1 MNDQIYTSTKPQHV
15 ESHIAEANSWFRRCN
30 RGLLACVGF
39 TAFFLVPAPALAV
52 VAVAPTLGAAEQF
65 GALGNSGVTGSTF
78 PGTVVNGN
86 VGSAPTVPTITNF
99 PPSTVPVPFVLYT
112 APDPVTA
119 QAHTDAAAAYGFLA
133 GQGLGTPLGNTLN
146 NLTLTPGLYSSGAAD
161 LGASTTL
168 TLNDPSPGKTGVFVF
183 NVASSLTMNVGS
195 VVTGTANPCNVYWR
209 VGSSATLNGNSFM
222 GTVIADTSITVG
234 GGNVSGRVL
243 AGAVTATGIVTMS
256 TGGNTIGG
264 CSAPVLP
271 PTLGKTFSP
280 ATINAGGVST
290 LTITL
295 SNPDTAIATLS
306 SALTDTLPGG
316 VVVAPDPAAATTCGG
331 GTVTAIAGAGTVA
344 LSSGSTI
351 PATGS
356 CTVTV
361 NVTAAAGGSYIN
373 TLNAGALATSNGNNA
388 AAAIAT
394 LTVPAIAITTLTTQ
408 ASPGVTLGGAISD
421 IATLSG
427 GIAPTGAITFNLYG
441 PNDALC
447 AGVAIFTSQVAVS
460 GNGNYSSAPFTPVAI
475 GTYRWVANY
484 GGDLNNLPTANGCN
498 ALNESVNVTAVLPS
512 AATGIPTLSEWA
524 MVMLAMLLAI
534 VGFAAMRRQAR

>member
-1 MNDQIYTSTKPQHV
+1 M
-15 ESHIAEANSWFRRCN
+15 
-30 RGLLACVGF
+30 
-39 TAFFLVPAPALAV
+39 FFLASAPALAV

-65 GALGNSGVTGSTF
+65 GALGNSEVTGSTL

-99 PPSTVPVPFVLYT
+99 PPSTVPAPFVLYT
-112 APDPVTA
+112 AADPVTA
-119 QAHTDAAAAYGFLA
+119 QAHTDAATAYGFLA
-133 GQGLGTPLGNTLN
+133 GQGLGTPLGNTLD

-168 TLNDPSPGKTGVFVF
+168 TLNDPSPGKTGIFVF
-183 NVASSLTMNVGS
+183 NVASSLIMNVGS

-209 VGSSATLNGNSFM
+209 VGSFATLNGNSFM

-271 PTLGKTFSP
+271 PTLGKAFSP

-295 SNPDTAIATLS
+295 SNPDAAIATLS
-306 SALTDTLPGG
+306 AALTDTLPSG
-316 VVVAPDPAAATTCGG
+316 VVIAPAPAAATTCGG
-331 GTVTAIAGAGTVA
+331 GGAVTAIAGAGTVA

-351 PATGS
+351 PAAGS

-361 NVTAAAGGSYIN
+361 NVTAATGGSYIN
-373 TLNAGALATSNGNNA
+373 TLPAGALATSNGNNA

-408 ASPGVTLGGAISD
+408 ASSGVTLGGAISD

-427 GIAPTGAITFNLYG
+427 GIAPTGTITFNLYG
-441 PNDALC
+441 PNDTLC
-447 AGVAIFTSQVAVS
+447 AGAAIFTSPVAVS

-484 GGDLNNLPTANGCN
+484 GGDSNNLPTANGCN

-524 MVMLAMLLAI
+524 MIMLAMLLAI

>member
-1 MNDQIYTSTKPQHV
+1 MNDQIYTSTKPEHV

-30 RGLLACVGF
+30 RGLLTCVGF
-39 TAFFLVPAPALAV
+39 IVFFLASAPALAV

-65 GALGNSGVTGSTF
+65 GALGNSEVTGSTL

-99 PPSTVPVPFVLYT
+99 PPSTVPAPFVLYT
-112 APDPVTA
+112 AADPVTA
-119 QAHTDAAAAYGFLA
+119 QAHTDAATAYGFLA
-133 GQGLGTPLGNTLN
+133 GQGLGTPLGNTLD

-168 TLNDPSPGKTGVFVF
+168 TLNDPSPGKTGIFVF
-183 NVASSLTMNVGS
+183 NVASSLIMNVGS

-209 VGSSATLNGNSFM
+209 VGSFATLNGNSFM

-271 PTLGKTFSP
+271 PTLGKAFSP

-295 SNPDTAIATLS
+295 SNPDAAIATLS
-306 SALTDTLPGG
+306 AALTDTLPSG
-316 VVVAPDPAAATTCGG
+316 VVIAPAPAAATTCGG
-331 GTVTAIAGAGTVA
+331 GAVTAIAGAGTVA

-351 PATGS
+351 PAAGS

-361 NVTAAAGGSYIN
+361 NVTAATGGSYIN
-373 TLNAGALATSNGNNA
+373 TLPAGALATSNGNNA
-388 AAAIAT
+388 AAA
-394 LTVPAIAITTLTTQ
+394 
-408 ASPGVTLGGAISD
+408 
-421 IATLSG
+421 
-427 GIAPTGAITFNLYG
+427 
-441 PNDALC
+441 
-447 AGVAIFTSQVAVS
+447 
-460 GNGNYSSAPFTPVAI
+460 
-475 GTYRWVANY
+475 
-484 GGDLNNLPTANGCN
+484 
-498 ALNESVNVTAVLPS
+498 
-512 AATGIPTLSEWA
+512 
-524 MVMLAMLLAI
+524 
-534 VGFAAMRRQAR
+534 